1 MASFKTIYKHEAT
14 EGIARLKPVPDL
26 TEKDIASL
34 PDPVQKYLRYSGAL
48 GKPQVQNF
56 HAVWSGQQKLQ
67 ETRPWLNFHAEQYN
81 FYDQPSRFFYI
92 SSRLF
97 GIPFRG
103 LHMYSGSA
111 ATFQIKLASLIPVV
125 NAYGEIMTKGETVTL
140 FNDMCGLAPA
150 ALIAKSIQWET
161 IDPLTVRAT
170 FTNQGFTISALL
182 YFNQA
187 GELTNFVSDDRY
199 QQVKGNTFANY
210 RWSTPLR
217 DYKEI
222 NGHKLAS
229 NAEVIWHMPKGEF
242 VYGQYHLMQL
252 AYNVQKFSS

>member
-1 MASFKTIYKHEAT
+1 MATFKAIYKRESIQ
-14 EGIARLKPVPDL
+14 GIARLTNMPDL
-26 TEKDIASL
+26 TEKDIAHL

-56 HAVWSGQQKLQ
+56 HAVISGKFKLQ
-67 ETRPWLNFHAEQYN
+67 ENSRRLNIHAEQYN

-97 GIPFRG
+97 GIPIAG

-140 FNDMCGLAPA
+140 FNDMCALAPA
-150 ALIAKSIQWET
+150 TLIAKSIQWET

-170 FTNQGFTISALL
+170 FTNQGYTISALL

-187 GELTNFVSDDRY
+187 GELMNFVSDDRY
-199 QQVKGNTFANY
+199 QQVKGNTFANF
-210 RWSTPLR
+210 RWSTPMR
-217 DYKEI
+217 DYQEF
-222 NGHKLAS
+222 NGHKLFS
-229 NAEVIWHMPKGEF
+229 NGEVIWHMPDHEF
-242 VYGQYHLMQL
+242 VYAQFHLSSL
-252 AYNVQKFSS
+252 AYNVQKFSA